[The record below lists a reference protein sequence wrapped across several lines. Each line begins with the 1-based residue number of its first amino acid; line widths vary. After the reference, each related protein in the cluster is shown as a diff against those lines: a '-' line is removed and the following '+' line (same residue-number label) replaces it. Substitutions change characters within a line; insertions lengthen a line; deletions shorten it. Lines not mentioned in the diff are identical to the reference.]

1 VSEREPEEKTCYDML
16 SGSRPG
22 NRMRQRD
29 AAAVAPQ
36 LYGASGKR
44 AVRTRADECPMLI
57 GSSSHASSVSAATS
71 RFGETIDTNLYAD
84 TASGGV
90 SADPRQCRHHCD
102 SDGSPAASTNAF
114 NALATAPGSSMIV
127 P

>member
-36 LYGASGKR
+36 LYGASGN
-44 AVRTRADECPMLI
+44 VPFEPELT
-57 GSSSHASSVSAATS
+57 SA
-71 RFGETIDTNLYAD
+71 R
-84 TASGGV
+84 
-90 SADPRQCRHHCD
+90 C
-102 SDGSPAASTNAF
+102 
-114 NALATAPGSSMIV
+114 
-127 P
+127 